1 MVQLSSKFKKA
12 RTPRVQQKMTI
23 AKRHVDVAELLGE
36 FLMFTPH
43 AADTDLFHADML
55 ILNPVLLKD
64 SIKECQATSNID
76 RKPGMAQRGE
86 IHRVYARKAKELAAL
101 YPFIFSLENCLRHK
115 AAAHYGKVFGIDTW
129 WTLIR
134 DKIKNDQNADDMPV
148 NKTGRKRLKGVQ
160 VTPKFVAQLFRT
172 FYVMSD
178 KQLSTLQGDEDD
190 LIDEYYM
197 CLSLG
202 SLFHLIDAD
211 WNLARGMFVS
221 DEDLGRT
228 LRKGDLTNWFKI
240 IREARNELFHS
251 RSIGDVAKVARACE
265 NTLDKLGFHLGDFDK
280 HVAGTQITRA
290 PLIIPR
296 AAYHLVPPV

>member
-1 MVQLSSKFKKA
+1 
-12 RTPRVQQKMTI
+12 MTI

-43 AADTDLFHADML
+43 AADTDLFQADML
-55 ILNPVLLKD
+55 ILNPALLKD
-64 SIKECQATSNID
+64 SIKECKATSNID

-101 YPFIFSLENCLRHK
+101 YPFIFSLENCLRQT
-115 AAAHYGKVFGIDTW
+115 AAAHYGKVFGTDTW

-134 DKIKNDQNADDMPV
+134 DKIANEQTATDMLV
-148 NKTGRKRLKGVQ
+148 DKTGRKKLQGVQ

-172 FYVMSD
+172 FDDMTD
-178 KQLSTLQGDEDD
+178 KQWNTLQGDENG

-211 WNLARGMFVS
+211 WSLARGMFVS
-221 DEDLGRT
+221 DGDLGRT
-228 LRKGDLTNWFKI
+228 LRKADLTNWFKT

-251 RSIGDVAKVARACE
+251 RPIGDVAKVARACE
-265 NTLDKLGFHLGDFDK
+265 NTLDKLGFHLGEFDN

-296 AAYHLVPPV
+296 GSYHLVPPV